1 MIHVYIYIMY
11 ILLYIYW
18 ITSFRILGYS
28 SKGRNPSAS
37 MVLKTCFLLYYKT
50 ETYKV
55 PNYLLF
61 YKHDYV
67 GFFYSHISI
76 TLYF

>member
-1 MIHVYIYIMY
+1 MY

-37 MVLKTCFLLYYKT
+37 MVLKTCFLLYYNT

-55 PNYLLF
+55 PNYLLL
-61 YKHDYV
+61 YKHDHDV
-67 GFFYSHISI
+67 FFYSHISI

>member
-1 MIHVYIYIMY
+1 MIYIYIYIMY

-18 ITSFRILGYS
+18 ITSFGILGYS

-37 MVLKTCFLLYYKT
+37 MVLKTCFLFYYKI

-55 PNYLLF
+55 PNHLLF

-67 GFFYSHISI
+67 VFFIDKF
-76 TLYF
+76 L